1 MVTTQKA
8 KLSPSTRR
16 AGAALVK
23 KVKGN
28 MLREKVSLEAPWET
42 YRKELYNL
50 LTPDHELMV
59 SDHTSFVSESV
70 YEATISSTNYNKLMA
85 LKKILN
91 NEVVFG
97 NVTLKI
103 SFEYDAPVDEDNSQD
118 WRDAFEG
125 NPLFDRIESVGTP
138 DGSTVNYAI
147 FNREIISFFDDDLSD
162 YHGNKHMI
170 VADIV
175 KDVIS
180 DTSVYPCTEF
190 DAENM

>member
-1 MVTTQKA
+1 MAAQKA
-8 KLSPSTRR
+8 KLSDSTRR
-16 AGAALVK
+16 AGVALVK
-23 KVKGN
+23 KVKAT
-28 MLREKVSLEAPWET
+28 MLNEKVALEAPWET
-42 YRKELYNL
+42 YRKELFNL

-59 SDHTSFVSESV
+59 SDHVTFVSESV
-70 YEATISSTNYNKLMA
+70 YEINVFSTNYNKIMA
-85 LKKILN
+85 LKKILY

-103 SFEYDAPVDEDNSQD
+103 TFAYVGPDNENNTQA

-138 DGSTVNYAI
+138 DGSTINYAI
-147 FNREIISFFDDDLSD
+147 FNRDIISFFDDDLSD

-170 VADIV
+170 VADLV
-175 KDVIS
+175 KDVVS
-180 DTSVYPCTEF
+180 DKSVHPCTEF